1 MATSVLITINN
12 VQDFEKLETL
22 EANIRRKNALTPEI
36 EHAIKAKYAQLG
48 RAVVATRTGL
58 SLDDPTPAEERIIEA
73 LARYV
78 GLMKRDGKTATRTFQ
93 MLANRGL
100 IEAAEVSVSKS
111 KPTQGFEVLEE
122 ADLLA
127 LSFEQ
132 IILDHPDE
140 FSPRA
145 QWYARRTLG
154 LTNDSERPPASS
166 KLITQVRTEK
176 LIEWLAKRAS
186 EHDGDLT
193 GYTNATVGAVLGFE
207 DLSVHGRVL
216 GNITSRLDFACFKC
230 GLPPLGLVADTPFAN
245 AWSREDRAW
254 AFPVASMAAAA
265 KARRWSAQDFKA
277 IIERTQEL
285 PGTASIPWKQALRE
299 NEVSIKDWA
308 FGLKP
313 EGLISPKPAPHPLLA
328 ELGHVAEL
336 ERKAL
341 QEAPREKLKT
351 GLQIERGP
359 IGVAVKKLNGYRC
372 QVCAALGLEPH
383 AFRKKD
389 GTPYVEAHHV
399 MPVSERQVGSLSAS
413 NVMTLCA
420 NHHRQLHYGDVSVE
434 ILATTFEIRLG
445 EKTISVPRLS
455 LV

>member
-1 MATSVLITINN
+1 MAKSVLEIISN
-12 VQDFEKLETL
+12 VPDFERLERL
-22 EANIRRKNALTPEI
+22 ESNIRQNNALTPEI
-36 EHAIKAKYAQLG
+36 ERAIRTKYAQLG
-48 RAVVATRTGL
+48 RADVAMRTGL
-58 SLDDPTPAEERIIEA
+58 NLDELTPAEERIVEA

-93 MLANRGL
+93 MLTKRGL

-154 LTNDSERPPASS
+154 LPNDSEKPPASD

-176 LIEWLAKRAS
+176 LINWLVKRAS
-186 EHDGDLT
+186 ERDGDLT
-193 GYTNATVGAVLGFE
+193 GYTNATVGAALGLE

-216 GNITSRLDFACFKC
+216 GNITSRLDFSCFKC
-230 GLPPLGLVADTPFAN
+230 GLPPLGLVADAPFAN
-245 AWSREDRAW
+245 AWSREDRTW
-254 AFPVASMAAAA
+254 EFPVPSMAAAA

-277 IIERTQEL
+277 ILERTQEL

-299 NEVSIKDWA
+299 NEASIKDWA

-313 EGLISPKPAPHPLLA
+313 EGQMSPKPTAHPLSA
-328 ELGHVAEL
+328 ELGHVAGL

-341 QEAPREKLKT
+341 QETPKEKLKI
-351 GLQIERGP
+351 GQEIERGP
-359 IGVAVKKLNGYRC
+359 IGSAVKKLNGYRC
-372 QVCAALGLEPH
+372 QICVELGLEPH
-383 AFRKKD
+383 AFKKKD
-389 GTPYVEAHHV
+389 GTPYIEAHHV

-434 ILATTFEIRLG
+434 ILETTFEIRLE
-445 EKTISVPRLS
+445 EKAISIPRLS